1 MIRDSIANKNYWH
14 ERVAKDFL
22 WIEKAKKLLSESS
35 QNPTYD
41 PQFSFDLTKDILRLM
56 LRRYSQG
63 EQISELAQMFSH
75 LLDTWELS
83 NSLADGVCAEHG
95 LKSCRDWV
103 FDLSDLNH
111 YIWCFWLVGLA
122 LALRIPDD
130 QWNRLLALMGDEGR
144 DVLLDRVIA
153 SRQPSRVV
161 GAVLLH
167 EKPYALLLKA
177 IDSPKEQQAL
187 LLQDFVNGWY
197 PQLNRRGKQ
206 QPWWYNYGNPEK
218 HPLEMGSYFG
228 RWCIEAVAVVE
239 VFKLDDSQ
247 CLGHPHYPS
256 DLLRPNGP
264 STHAP
269 PLEKK
274 ARHWFRLFGG

>member
-1 MIRDSIANKNYWH
+1 MIRDSVGADFWDKWTRQSVENVTKNL
-14 ERVAKDFL
+14 EQIK
-22 WIEKAKKLLSESS
+22 SPSG
-35 QNPTYD
+35 NPTYR
-41 PQFSFDLTKDILRLM
+41 PQFVWDTCGDILRLT
-56 LRRYSQG
+56 LRRYSHG
-63 EQISELAQMFSH
+63 EQICELAQMFSQ

-83 NSLADGVCAEHG
+83 NSLADEVCAQHG

-111 YIWCFWLVGLA
+111 YLWCFWLIGLA
-122 LALRIPDD
+122 LALRIPDE
-130 QWNRLLALMGDEGR
+130 QWSRLLTLIGEEGR

-153 SRQPSRVV
+153 SRQPSRIV
-161 GAVLLH
+161 GEVLLH

-187 LLQDFVNGWY
+187 LLHEFVNGWY

-206 QPWWYNYGNPEK
+206 QPWWYNYGDPEK

-228 RWCIEAVAVVE
+228 RWCIEAVAAVE
-239 VFKLDDSQ
+239 AFKLDDSQ
-247 CLGHPHYPS
+247 CVGHPHYPG

-274 ARHWFRLFGG
+274 TRRWFQLFGGK